1 MSFFNRFFSE
11 RTMNIVGGTCICIIL
26 ILATL
31 AFVEFAFIN
40 DSGIY
45 KAPHHDSWQ
54 NRIERFK
61 TEFAEEEIIFSCD
74 TIQGQ
79 IFGFKNQ
86 FIVPIVEAKQDS
98 IGKHQTILNFLV
110 LGTENQTERKLF
122 TYNQHIWNNQIIEI
136 NHVKLWF
143 IETKGCFYLFDERK
157 ENPIEIK
164 YPSTFSLAFPETETT
179 ISEKE
184 DMNEKKPILKEK
196 QETKPQLVNSNYPP
210 FTIVNNQVLIQAQS
224 NKNDN
229 LYWFYN
235 MTDKT
240 IRIVN
245 GLK

>member
-1 MSFFNRFFSE
+1 MNFFNRFFSQ
-11 RTMNIVGGTCICIIL
+11 RTMNVIGGTCICIIL
-26 ILATL
+26 ILGTL
-31 AFVEFAFIN
+31 AFIELAITASDTNGVRRTT
-40 DSGIY
+40 
-45 KAPHHDSWQ
+45 WQ
-54 NRIERFK
+54 NRIE
-61 TEFAEEEIIFSCD
+61 EFIINEEEIISSCD

-86 FIVPIVEAKQDS
+86 FIVPVVEAKQDS
-98 IGKHQTILNFLV
+98 FGKHHTILNFLV
-110 LGTENQTERKLF
+110 LGTENQMERKLF
-122 TYNQHIWNNQIIEI
+122 TSNQHIWNNQIIEI

-157 ENPIEIK
+157 ENPIKIK
-164 YPSTFSLAFPETETT
+164 YPSTFSLVFPETETI